1 MFSKGHMGLKYTSL
15 RNERQWKATTG
26 LSQAKFL
33 ELVHAFGE
41 AYEGVFGCSIQER
54 QANSSQE
61 AIFRSYEDL
70 LFFVLFS
77 LKSGLGYDALGAI
90 FDCDG
95 STAKANQAF
104 ALPLLQ
110 AALSKLGFMPRRSF
124 SSVEEFEAHF
134 AEHDTLLVDG
144 TEQQIQRSRNHSVQ
158 KAHFSGKKKSH
169 R

>member
-1 MFSKGHMGLKYTSL
+1 MGFGYTGI
-15 RNERQWKATTG
+15 RNERQWRATTG

-33 ELVHAFGE
+33 ELSEAFGR
-41 AYEGVFGCSIQER
+41 AYESVFGCSIEER

-104 ALPLLQ
+104 ALPILQ
-110 AALSKLGFMPRRSF
+110 AALTQLGLMPKRSF
-124 SSVEEFEAHF
+124 SSVEEFEAWF
-134 AEHDTLLVDG
+134 SGHDTLLVDG
-144 TEQQIQRSRNHSVQ
+144 TEQQIRRSKDNSVQ
-158 KAHFSGKKKSH
+158 KAHFSGKKKPY

>member
-1 MFSKGHMGLKYTSL
+1 MSFGYTGI

-33 ELVHAFGE
+33 ELSKAFGQ
-41 AYEGVFGCSIQER
+41 AYEGIFGCSIQER

-70 LFFVLFS
+70 LFFALSS

-95 STAKANQAF
+95 STAKANQTF
-104 ALPLLQ
+104 ALPILK
-110 AALSKLGFMPRRSF
+110 AALTQLGLMSKRSF
-124 SSVEEFEAHF
+124 SSVEEFEAYF
-134 AEHDTLLVDG
+134 AKHDILLVDG
-144 TEQQIQRSRNHSVQ
+144 TEQQTQRSKDNSVQ
-158 KAHFSGKKKSH
+158 KAHFSGKKKSY

>member
-1 MFSKGHMGLKYTSL
+1 MGFGYTGI
-15 RNERQWKATTG
+15 RNERQWRATTG

-33 ELVHAFGE
+33 ELSEAFGR
-41 AYEGVFGCSIQER
+41 AYESVFGCSIEER

-90 FDCDG
+90 FDGDG

-104 ALPLLQ
+104 ALASISFLTLTVISICSLLLKC
-110 AALSKLGFMPRRSF
+110 AAIDNTKETSL
-124 SSVEEFEAHF
+124 
-134 AEHDTLLVDG
+134 
-144 TEQQIQRSRNHSVQ
+144 
-158 KAHFSGKKKSH
+158 
-169 R
+169 